1 MPSVLLFVSLR
12 DIPDLCPKGTDLGVK
27 PSAPSCPLTLP
38 LYLGGP
44 NWTGWELGHP
54 SSRDCPSLGRLF
66 RGSKNY
72 IEDFTG
78 LTTLWPY
85 LERCNS
91 CLSTD
96 MDSWLESLSFA
107 GSFYFWRW
115 MAWTWNK
122 GKEGAQNSPPSYWK
136 PRSSYNRAALLDVFL
151 KDSSECMLRLDAKFA
166 DIEQER
172 RKLLINS

>member
-1 MPSVLLFVSLR
+1 MCCFLSLGETCQTYVLRVQIWVWNLQLPPVLL
-12 DIPDLCPKGTDLGVK
+12 LCPSIWG
-27 PSAPSCPLTLP
+27 PS
-38 LYLGGP
+38 
-44 NWTGWELGHP
+44 WTGWELGHP
-54 SSRDCPSLGRLF
+54 SSRDCLSLGRLF